1 MLVWGEGDNKY
12 IDKKAMYNEIALGR
26 FKTAKEKIKNPLSTA
41 NTTVAATV
49 VGNATLE
56 LEESE
61 VEFSDSGGD
70 GESSHVSE
78 KVKRHSSMLEEERE
92 DNEKEGEE
100 VEESKP
106 VKQKPKDSARVIFH
120 RATTM

>member
-1 MLVWGEGDNKY
+1 MLVWGEGDDKY

-56 LEESE
+56 LEESDI
-61 VEFSDSGGD
+61 EFSDGGGD
-70 GESSHVSE
+70 GESSHASE

-100 VEESKP
+100 AEESKP